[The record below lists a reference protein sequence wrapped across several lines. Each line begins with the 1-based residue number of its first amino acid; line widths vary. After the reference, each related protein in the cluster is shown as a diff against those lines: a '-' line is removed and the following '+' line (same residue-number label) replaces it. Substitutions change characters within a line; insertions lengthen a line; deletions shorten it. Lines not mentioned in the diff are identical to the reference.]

1 MGFWNI
7 AGARRAVYQGLGR
20 PRKDGMADPDE
31 LTLAI
36 ARHLEIDVQYV
47 EIVEAWDTERIAA
60 VRSAGRKAGRLL
72 GWKIVTMQTAPNDE
86 DRVVV
91 VVCVREWPS
100 QEVEDRLTERARI
113 LMSEAW
119 SKILPPLKPE

>member
-1 MGFWNI
+1 
-7 AGARRAVYQGLGR
+7 
-20 PRKDGMADPDE
+20 MADPDE

-72 GWKIVTMQTAPNDE
+72 GWKIVTMQTAPDDE

-113 LMSEAW
+113 IMSEVW
-119 SKILPPLKPE
+119 SKILPPLKPCRPQRS